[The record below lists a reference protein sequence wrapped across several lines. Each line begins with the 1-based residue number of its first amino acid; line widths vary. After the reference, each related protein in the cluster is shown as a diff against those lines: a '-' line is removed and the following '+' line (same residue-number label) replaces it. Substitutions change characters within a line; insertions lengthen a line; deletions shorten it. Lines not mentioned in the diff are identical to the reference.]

1 MKEDDFLKVGDKV
14 TIITPSCSTQPYN
27 IGEKLVNKSAEV
39 IWTQDFTDPIMQGI
53 CVLVDNA
60 NELTSAWSYFTG
72 KEFIKQE
79 KPKSLPRI
87 FEQERVEFARLWH
100 NYHQKHAIPY
110 AHDERDEIFNSIVLI
125 FREDK
130 D

>member
-1 MKEDDFLKVGDKV
+1 MKKHKPQKLSRGKTKKECCEKNKVK
-14 TIITPSCSTQPYN
+14 
-27 IGEKLVNKSAEV
+27 A
-39 IWTQDFTDPIMQGI
+39 
-53 CVLVDNA
+53 
-60 NELTSAWSYFTG
+60 SAWSYFTG